1 MSKKK
6 QKIQELIPSS
16 NTPKKRVNGI
26 KKGKQY
32 EREVA
37 NDIGHIFPEA
47 QRNLEYQASDEQG
60 LDIKGTDRIKI
71 QCKFRQNYV
80 PINTI
85 REIQLKNKDEIPVLV
100 TKGNHREP
108 MAVLPWK
115 KLVTLLEIAYG
126 LELPFPLPESEI
138 HNPRSLLKGLTPL
151 PEVSWSKEF
160 IMEEKNS
167 YMEDIPYIE
176 VTKVSDIEDFI

>member
-1 MSKKK
+1 MKKK
-6 QKIQELIPSS
+6 TESTTLSS
-16 NTPKKRVNGI
+16 ATKPKKRVNGI
-26 KKGKQY
+26 KKGKAY

-47 QRNLEYQASDEQG
+47 QRNLEYQADEDQG

-85 REIQLKNKDEIPVLV
+85 REIQLKNENEIPVLV

-126 LELPFPLPESEI
+126 LELPFPLPHSKI
-138 HNPRSLLKGLTPL
+138 HNPDHWIGRADQILISPPTRGPKAGRVDYV
-151 PEVSWSKEF
+151 EVKQ
-160 IMEEKNS
+160 ITT
-167 YMEDIPYIE
+167 DDLI
-176 VTKVSDIEDFI
+176 